1 MQQLRPTGI
10 EVSLQTTQ
18 GQGGRVASVVQSFL
32 SSDGH
37 PHSVDLLE
45 DNEFFHPSADGA
57 LDFPWTSKGMSPY
70 TTVPQAIPGPSH
82 PGPGS
87 FFVRGSISVPDGG
100 EGAGV
105 GSVTFSNAPSGETII
120 GATNANDEY
129 SWVDLH
135 YVRTVP
141 ATGALYLGFS
151 YGNSFR
157 MSDVQA
163 DARAAEPTFVPS
175 VAISKP
181 KGGSKAKSASV
192 SVSGIARDAY
202 GLSGVRVNGTKAKLG
217 AKGVWTANVKLHL
230 GSNTLTAV
238 ATNIFGN
245 TASASR
251 KVSFPLTLTKLGQSH
266 GSWKESAGTTF
277 SFVLDAPARVTFNFT
292 HKGHKAGS
300 ISFRAKAGHDSR
312 SFDGKLSSGK
322 KLKPGSYSAT
332 VSARAGKVKSKT
344 KTLHFTITR

>member
-1 MQQLRPTGI
+1 MHARWI
-10 EVSLQTTQ
+10 Q
-18 GQGGRVASVVQSFL
+18 GHSGRVTSEVQSF
-32 SSDGH
+32 SSTDGRR
-37 PHSVDLLE
+37 HSVDALE
-45 DNEFFHPSADGA
+45 IDEFFHPHADGE
-57 LDFPWTSKGMSPY
+57 LDFPWTSRGMAPY
-70 TTVPQAIPGPSH
+70 TTGGQQISGPSRR
-82 PGPGS
+82 GPGS
-87 FFVRGSISVPDGG
+87 FFVRGSASVPDGG
-100 EGAGV
+100 EGSAQGA
-105 GSVTFSNAPSGETII
+105 VTFSSPPSYERII
-120 GATNANDEY
+120 RPTNSIE
-129 SWVDLH
+129 SSRIELH
-135 YVRTVP
+135 YARTVP
-141 ATGALYLGFS
+141 AKGSVSLGFTYS
-151 YGNSFR
+151 VSFR

-344 KTLHFTITR
+344 KTLHFTITG